1 MFKISILQ
9 RIINHLNIEIMRKIT
24 LVLILVG
31 MLGLQGCTREEV
43 IVQDI
48 NDQDTV
54 SEVFELRNVNFGFDG
69 GNNYSIYQTLNPQIL
84 ASDVILIYRLS
95 GTINPTTPIWQQI
108 PRTLYLPEGELDYDF
123 DFSKQDFTIYAGGT
137 YDLTLTPT
145 YITNETFRIVVVPGY
160 LSNKMASSKIDLS
173 NYNAVIKAYNI
184 DDSKIKVLK

>member
-1 MFKISILQ
+1 MK
-9 RIINHLNIEIMRKIT
+9 KVT
-24 LVLILVG
+24 LILVFLSF
-31 MLGLQGCTREEV
+31 LGLQSCVKEEV
-43 IVQDI
+43 VVQDL
-48 NDQDTV
+48 NDQDTI
-54 SEVFELRNVNFGFDG
+54 SEVFELRNVNFGYDG

-137 YDLTLTPT
+137 YDLTLTPS
-145 YITNETFRIVVVPGY
+145 YINNETFRIVVITVY
-160 LSNKMASSKIDLS
+160 LSNKMASRKVDLS
-173 NYNAVIKAYNI
+173 DYNAVIKSYNI

>member
-1 MFKISILQ
+1 
-9 RIINHLNIEIMRKIT
+9 MRKIT

-48 NDQDTV
+48 NDQDTI

-69 GNNYSIYQTLNPQIL
+69 GNNYSIYQTLNPQIF

-95 GTINPTTPIWQQI
+95 GTINSTTPIWQQI
-108 PRTLYLPEGELDYDF
+108 PRTLYLDQGELDYDF
-123 DFSKQDFTIYAGGT
+123 DFSKEDFTIYAGGT

-145 YITNETFRIVVVPGY
+145 YINNETFRIVVIPGY
-160 LSNKMASSKIDLS
+160 LSNKMAPSKIDLS
-173 NYNAVIKAYNI
+173 DYNAVIKAYNI
-184 DDSKIKVLK
+184 DDSKVKVLK